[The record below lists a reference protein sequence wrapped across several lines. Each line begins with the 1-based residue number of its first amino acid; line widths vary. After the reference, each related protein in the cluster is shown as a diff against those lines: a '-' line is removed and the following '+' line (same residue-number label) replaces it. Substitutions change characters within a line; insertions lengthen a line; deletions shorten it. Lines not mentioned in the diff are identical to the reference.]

1 MNDKKGQVSEFKL
14 IWNDNAYRLP
24 VPLPIL
30 MLYIGYDDKGNLVGL
45 KRVKEDV
52 ENLPNSIRSKLG
64 LLVSISVSTLSFSI
78 SGAVILFVTARSSV
92 TTRLITNSDTE
103 GTSTSLA
110 ENFFMPFSLL
120 SFP

>member
-45 KRVKEDV
+45 RRVNFDFV
-52 ENLPNSIRSKLG
+52 SSLIVSFRGRRNIRHR
-64 LLVSISVSTLSFSI
+64 LS
-78 SGAVILFVTARSSV
+78 
-92 TTRLITNSDTE
+92 
-103 GTSTSLA
+103 
-110 ENFFMPFSLL
+110 
-120 SFP
+120 